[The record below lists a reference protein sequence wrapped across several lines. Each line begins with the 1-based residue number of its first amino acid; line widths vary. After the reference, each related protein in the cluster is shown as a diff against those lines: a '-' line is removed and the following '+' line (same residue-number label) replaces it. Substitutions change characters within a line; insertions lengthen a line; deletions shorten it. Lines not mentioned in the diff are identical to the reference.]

1 MNRTLK
7 TLTGA
12 LLVAGAIAALWWY
25 LRGVNIPVLEPH
37 GTISQKEQRLMI
49 FALSLSLVV
58 VIPVFILLFSFAW
71 RYRAGNTH
79 AKYSPELD
87 GSRIAETIWWLI
99 PSVLITILSVVTWR
113 SSHQL
118 DPYRPLASSTKPLT
132 IQVVSLDWKW
142 LFLYPEQHVA
152 SVNYV
157 ALPVNTPVT
166 FELTSDSVM
175 NSFWIPQLGGQMYT
189 MPGMITQLH
198 LQASSA
204 GDYNGSSAN
213 ISGKGFAGMTFMAHA
228 TDGATF
234 QSWVRSVQQ
243 APNKLTAATY
253 ASLARPSQNNLPA
266 YYSAVDSA
274 LYDTIIM
281 KYMMPMAAD
290 SMRTG
295 TATTTTGKQ

>member
-1 MNRTLK
+1 M
-7 TLTGA
+7 
-12 LLVAGAIAALWWY
+12 
-25 LRGVNIPVLEPH
+25 PVLEPR
-37 GTISQKEQRLMI
+37 GTIGQKEQHLML
-49 FALSLSLVV
+49 FALTLSLIV
-58 VIPVFILLFSFAW
+58 VIPVFILLFAFAW
-71 RYRAGNTH
+71 RYRAGNAK

-99 PSVLITILSVVTWR
+99 PSALILILSVVTWR

-118 DPYRPLASSTKPLT
+118 DPYQPLASSTKPLT

-142 LFLYPEQHVA
+142 LFIYPEQHVA

-157 ALPVNTPVT
+157 ALPVDTPVT

-213 ISGKGFAGMTFMAHA
+213 ISGKGFAGMTFMARA
-228 TDGATF
+228 TSKDSF
-234 QSWVRSVQQ
+234 KMWVKSAQQ
-243 APNKLTAATY
+243 APNKLTGATY
-253 ASLARPSQNNLPA
+253 ASLAQPSQNNLPA
-266 YYSAVDSA
+266 YYSAVDPA

-281 KYMMPMAAD
+281 KYMMPMAA
-290 SMRTG
+290 SAERAG
-295 TATTTTGKQ
+295 THSTTTTTAGIQ